1 LCASTRRPGIA
12 ARNDD
17 SVPIN
22 PESCWLAAMTNA
34 PARFLMCPPDH
45 YAVAYSI
52 NPWMDPATWSQNDR
66 ALAKAARRE
75 WVALRR
81 TLSELGATIELVPAA
96 AGLPDLVFTAN
107 SAVVL
112 DGKALMARFR
122 HRERQGEGPHYE
134 TALRALQG
142 RGHIMSVVALPDGL
156 VLEGAGDCVWDV
168 ARNLFWMGYGPRSD
182 LAAREAVA
190 DTFGVEVVALE
201 LADPRFYHVDTA
213 LSALPGGELMYV
225 PGAFTAAGRAAIAER
240 TSPGERIAIADAN
253 AGRLAANTVCVG
265 DALVMPGC
273 GEDLW
278 RVLEARGYR
287 VMVVPL
293 PAFLRSGGAAFC
305 LTLRLDRRSAA
316 RAADA
321 RAAVA

>member
-1 LCASTRRPGIA
+1 
-12 ARNDD
+12 
-17 SVPIN
+17 
-22 PESCWLAAMTNA
+22 MTQA
-34 PARFLMCPPDH
+34 PRFLMCPPDH

-66 ALAKAARRE
+66 ALAQAARQE

-81 TLSELGATIELVPAA
+81 TLLELGATIELVPPV

-112 DGKALMARFR
+112 DGKALVARFR
-122 HRERQGEGPHYE
+122 HGERRGEEPHYE
-134 TALRALQG
+134 AALRTLQG
-142 RGHIMSVVALPDGL
+142 RGYIASVATLPPPL
-156 VLEGAGDCVWDV
+156 VLEGAGDCVWDS

-182 LAAREAVA
+182 LAAGAVVA
-190 DTFGVEVVALE
+190 ETFGVEVVPLE

-240 TSPGERIAIADAN
+240 TAPAQRIAITDAN

-273 GEDLW
+273 GENLR
-278 RVLEARGYR
+278 RVLEGRGYR

-293 PAFLRSGGAAFC
+293 PEFLRSGGAAFC
-305 LTLRLDRRSAA
+305 LTLRLDRSSTA

-321 RAAVA
+321 RATAVA